1 MADSARAAPVRGDGV
16 SALAARLRRIIR
28 RTGPMDVAQFM
39 TLALADRRHGYYG
52 GAGARDPFGRDGDFT
67 TAPEIGQ
74 MFGELIGAWC
84 ADLWERMG
92 APDPVSLVE
101 LGPGRGALMAD
112 LLRAAAAAPAFRR
125 AIRLHA
131 VEISPALR
139 RIQAEALAPERP
151 VWHDSLAAAPRGPAL
166 FIANEWFDALPVHQF
181 VGAPQGW
188 RERLVGLTE
197 DGERLATGCARAP
210 TPASRLL
217 EKLGRAPRPGAV
229 AEVSFAAL
237 ALAGELAE
245 RVVEGPGAALIV
257 DYAGGGGRDSLRGTR
272 RHRARAP
279 LDMPGEIDLGAHV
292 DFDALARA
300 AREAGAAVWG
310 PVGQGAFLEALGL
323 RQRCARLKSAAPQR
337 AGEIDAAA
345 ARLASPDG
353 MGVAFQALA
362 LGAPDGPV
370 PAGFPP

>member
-1 MADSARAAPVRGDGV
+1 M
-16 SALAARLRRIIR
+16 SALAARLRRVIR
-28 RTGPMDVAQFM
+28 HSGPMGVAQFM
-39 TLALADRRHGYYG
+39 ALALADRRHGYYG
-52 GAGARDPFGRDGDFT
+52 GANARDPLGRDGDFT

-74 MFGELIGAWC
+74 VFGELIGAWC

-101 LGPGRGALMAD
+101 LGPGRGTLMAD

-125 AIRLHA
+125 ALRLHL

-139 RIQAEALAPERP
+139 RAQAERLAAAQP
-151 VWHDSLAAAPRGPAL
+151 VWHDSPTTVPRGPAL
-166 FIANEWFDALPVHQF
+166 IVANEWFDTLPVHQF
-181 VGAPQGW
+181 VATPQGW
-188 RERLVGLTE
+188 RERLVGLAA
-197 DGERLATGCARAP
+197 DGERLEMGRAGAP

-217 EKLGRAPRPGAV
+217 EAMGRAPRPGAV
-229 AEVSFAAL
+229 AEVSPAAL
-237 ALAGELAE
+237 ALADELAG
-245 RVVEGPGAALIV
+245 RVVEGPGAALII
-257 DYAGGGGRDSLRGTR
+257 DYAGGGRRDSLRGAR

-279 LDMPGEIDLGAHV
+279 LDMPGAIDLGAHV

-300 AREAGAAVWG
+300 AREAGAAVRG
-310 PVGQGAFLEALGL
+310 PVGQGAFLETLGL
-323 RQRCARLKSAAPQR
+323 RQRCARLKRAAPDK

-345 ARLASPDG
+345 ARLASPEG

-362 LGAPDGPV
+362 FGAPEGPV